1 MTSEEHSNSSLLIV
15 EDSPTQAEQLL
26 YLLNKNGYQA
36 RTAQNGFEAL
46 ALLAEERPLAIISD
60 VVMPGMD
67 GYTLCRRI
75 KGDERLQDIPV
86 ILLTSLSEPD
96 DVIMGLECGADYF
109 IIKPYKEKF
118 LLSRIQHIIAN
129 RNLNSDQRAK
139 MGMEIFFRDRKY
151 FINSD
156 RLQILNL
163 LLSTYE
169 TAIQK
174 NQELLAAT
182 EALQLLNE
190 QLVDNLNMLDDKNFE
205 LDRLNRE
212 LVRRTKEASKAQRE
226 ALDANQTKSDFLANM
241 SHELRTPLNSVIGFS
256 EVLEDEMF
264 GPLNDKQREYVSNIL
279 LSGRHLLSLIND
291 ILDLS
296 KVEAGR
302 MTLEPGLVDLRTL
315 LASSMTMLQEKA
327 HKHAIQMELDI
338 VADDQTHLVADERK
352 LKQILFNLLSNAVK
366 FTPEGGTVRVSA
378 RKTEE
383 ISLQHEKLWQPE
395 QTPPPNPHQPGL
407 EIAVSDTGIGIE
419 SQDYLKLFQE
429 FSQLS
434 SPYTKKHEGT
444 GLGLALCKRLVEL
457 HGGCIGVSSQPG
469 KGSRFVLVIPL
480 HQEGMK
486 NDL

>member
-1 MTSEEHSNSSLLIV
+1 MTSEERSDSSLLIV

-75 KGDERLQDIPV
+75 KGDENLQDIPV

-182 EALQLLNE
+182 EELQLLNE
-190 QLVDNLNMLDDKNFE
+190 QLVDNLNMLDDKNLE

-302 MTLEPGLVDLRTL
+302 MTLELGLVDLRTL

-338 VADDQTHLVADERK
+338 AAEDQTHLMADERK

-383 ISLQHEKLWQPE
+383 IGLQQAELWQPE
-395 QTPPPNPHQPGL
+395 QIPPPNPHQPGL

-480 HQEGMK
+480 HQEGVK

>member
-1 MTSEEHSNSSLLIV
+1 MTSEAHDNNLMLIV
-15 EDSPTQAEQLL
+15 EDSPTQAEQLF

-36 RTAQNGFEAL
+36 QTARNGYEAL
-46 ALLAEERPLAIISD
+46 VHLEQEHPLAIISD

-67 GYTLCRRI
+67 GYELCRRI
-75 KGDERLQDIPV
+75 KGDNRWQDIPV

-109 IIKPYKEKF
+109 IIKPYNEKF

-182 EALQLLNE
+182 EELQLLNE
-190 QLVDNLNMLDDKNFE
+190 QLVDNLNTLDAKNNE

-212 LVRRTKEASKAQRE
+212 LVRRTNEAAKAQRE
-226 ALDANQTKSDFLANM
+226 ALEANRAKSDFLANM

-256 EVLEDEMF
+256 EVLEDELF
-264 GPLNDKQREYVSNIL
+264 GDLNPKQREYVSNIL

-302 MTLEPGLVDLRTL
+302 MTLDTVLIDPHTL
-315 LASSMTMLQEKA
+315 LASALTMLQEKA
-327 HKHAIQMELDI
+327 HKHAIHMKLD
-338 VADDQTHLVADERK
+338 VETDEQTKLMADERK

-366 FTPEGGTVRVSA
+366 FTPDGGSVTISA
-378 RKTEE
+378 RTVDE
-383 ISLQHEKLWQPE
+383 IRLEQETLWQPE
-395 QTPPPNPHQPGL
+395 QNPPPNPQQQGL
-407 EIAVSDTGIGIE
+407 EIAVSDTGIGINSE
-419 SQDYLKLFQE
+419 EYNKLFQE

-457 HGGCIGVSSQPG
+457 HGGCIGLSSEPDR
-469 KGSRFVLVIPL
+469 GSRFVFVIPL
-480 HQEGMK
+480 QQEGCYGP
-486 NDL
+486 